1 MGLTNLELLVKSIFS
16 LFTKKAYN
24 GSCTTGASFVPLS
37 STDTPTQT
45 VWISA
50 ITGADYLIV
59 KTGNNEFYI
68 PDGAVV
74 PINHVGNLQD
84 VFVKVDDNSV
94 KTITYRY
101 EC

>member
-1 MGLTNLELLVKSIFS
+1 MGLTNLESLVKSIFS

-24 GSCTTGASFVPLS
+24 GSCTTGADFVPLS
-37 STDTPTQT
+37 TENTPVQT

-50 ITGADYLIV
+50 ITGADYLSV
-59 KTGNNEFYI
+59 KTGNNEFRI
-68 PDGAVV
+68 PDGAIV

-84 VFVKVDDNSV
+84 IFVKVDDNSI

>member
-1 MGLTNLELLVKSIFS
+1 MGFTNLESLVKSIFS
-16 LFTKKAYN
+16 LFTKQAYN
-24 GSCTTGASFVPLS
+24 GSCTTGATFVPLS
-37 STDTPTQT
+37 SVDILAQT

-50 ITGADYLIV
+50 ITGADYLSV
-59 KTGNNEFYI
+59 KIGGNEFYI

-74 PINHVGNLQD
+74 PINHVSNLQN